1 MTLQDSKYR
10 DRVLVIDDNEAIHL
24 DFRSILERP
33 EYADEFREIESKL
46 FDDGEEQYTAGL
58 KFQVDGA
65 LQGRD
70 GLEMLKK
77 GIEEGYPYTIAFVD
91 MRMPPGWDG
100 LETIENLWKADPEL
114 QIIICTAYSDYSWAQ
129 IAERIGPS
137 DNFLILKKPF
147 DTAEVQQIA
156 SALARKWHLA
166 RQARQKQEEL
176 ERLVGERTEKLRE
189 TNQALEESLSTLQR
203 THARLLQ
210 SEKMAAL
217 GGLVAGVAHE
227 VNTPLGVGVTASS
240 YLEEKVEQF
249 ADLQATGMATPE
261 EIDAFMK
268 NAAESS
274 KIILSNLKRAADLI
288 RSFKQV
294 AVDQSTEKRR
304 LFNLGKYIDE
314 VLVSLRPETKRAKH
328 TIAVNCPGNLIIN
341 SFPGAFSQL
350 ITNFVMNSLTHG
362 FKNTDTGSIAID
374 VEVIS
379 DKISFRYSDNGVG
392 ISQEDLG
399 KIYEPFFTTNRQA
412 GDSGLGLNI
421 VYNVVTVSLGGT
433 IECTSTEGGG
443 TVFHVE
449 IPNING
455 V

>member
-1 MTLQDSKYR
+1 
-10 DRVLVIDDNEAIHL
+10 
-24 DFRSILERP
+24 
-33 EYADEFREIESKL
+33 
-46 FDDGEEQYTAGL
+46 
-58 KFQVDGA
+58 
-65 LQGRD
+65 
-70 GLEMLKK
+70 
-77 GIEEGYPYTIAFVD
+77 
-91 MRMPPGWDG
+91 
-100 LETIENLWKADPEL
+100 
-114 QIIICTAYSDYSWAQ
+114 
-129 IAERIGPS
+129 
-137 DNFLILKKPF
+137 
-147 DTAEVQQIA
+147 
-156 SALARKWHLA
+156 
-166 RQARQKQEEL
+166 
-176 ERLVGERTEKLRE
+176 
-189 TNQALEESLSTLQR
+189 
-203 THARLLQ
+203 
-210 SEKMAAL
+210 
-217 GGLVAGVAHE
+217 
-227 VNTPLGVGVTASS
+227 
-240 YLEEKVEQF
+240 
-249 ADLQATGMATPE
+249 
-261 EIDAFMK
+261 MK

-328 TIAVNCPGNLIIN
+328 TIAVNCPGNFIIN
-341 SFPGAFSQL
+341 SFPGAFSQI